1 MSDAVETPGNTE
13 TPAPT
18 PSGIVSK
25 EQIKADL
32 NDDPKDLPEW
42 ARKKITEANQEAAQ
56 RRVQLRTVEED
67 NRTLQEQLATLKSE
81 RDDLA
86 SVSTSVQTDFDKL
99 ATAVKSLLPEKHLQ
113 VFTFAKTL
121 QGSTGEELS
130 DHAAELNKMFGI
142 SASPSPAVDR
152 SQGHGSG
159 APASDPASQFAAFL
173 NSRLSK

>member
-13 TPAPT
+13 TPAAAPT
-18 PSGIVSK
+18 PSPAA
-25 EQIKADL
+25 E
-32 NDDPKDLPEW
+32 PKDTSELPEW
-42 ARKKITEANQEAAQ
+42 ARKKLTEANQEAAQ

-99 ATAVKSLLPEKHLQ
+99 ATAVQSLFPDKPE

-121 QGSTGEELS
+121 QGQSEEELIN
-130 DHAAELNKMFGI
+130 HAAELKKMFGI

-173 NSRLSK
+173 NSSLSK